1 MDLKGKKVLVTG
13 GGGFIGS
20 HLTETLVKS
29 GSHVRAFLHYNSRND
44 NGFIKEF
51 PSKIKEQVDIFYG
64 DIRELA
70 TVRQAIRDI
79 DVVFNLAALVGIPYS
94 YKNPQEVVGTNTIG
108 TLNVLIAAKDEEIKK
123 VIQTSTSE
131 VYGSAAY
138 VPIDEKHPLQPQSP
152 YAASKIGSDSLAL
165 SFFLSYD
172 LPVSIIRPFNTYGPR
187 QSARAVI
194 PVIITQALTRK
205 KIRLGNLYPTRDFT
219 YVSDTVDGFIKI
231 AASDKSIGEVIN
243 IGSGTEISIGDL
255 VKTILE
261 ILGEEVEIKTDSI
274 RERPGKSEVSRLCVD
289 NQKAKDL
296 IGWVPKVKL
305 EEGLHKTIEYITQN
319 INLYNLKRYII

>member
-1 MDLKGKKVLVTG
+1 MDLKGKKILVTG

-29 GSHVRAFLHYNSRND
+29 GSQVRAFLHYNSRND

-51 PSKIKEQVDIFYG
+51 SSDIKEQVDIFYG

-70 TVRQAIRDI
+70 TVRQAIRDM

-94 YKNPQEVVGTNTIG
+94 FKNPQEVVGTNTIG
-108 TLNVLIAAKDEEIKK
+108 TLNVLIAAKDEGAKK

-131 VYGSAAY
+131 VYGTAAY

-152 YAASKIGSDSLAL
+152 YSASKIGSDSLAL
-165 SFFLSYD
+165 SFFFSYN

-205 KIRLGNLYPTRDFT
+205 EISLGNLYPTRDFT

-231 AASDKSIGEVIN
+231 AASDKSIGEIIN

-255 VKTILE
+255 VKTILK
-261 ILGEEVEIKTDSI
+261 ISGKKVEMKTDSN
-274 RERPGKSEVSRLCVD
+274 RERPGKSEVSRLCAD
-289 NQKAKDL
+289 NQKAKDFIDWL
-296 IGWVPKVKL
+296 PKVKL
-305 EEGLHKTIEYITQN
+305 EEGLQRTIEYIAQN
-319 INLYNLKRYII
+319 MNQYNFKKYII

>member
-1 MDLKGKKVLVTG
+1 MDLKGKKILVTG

-29 GSHVRAFLHYNSRND
+29 GSQVRAFLHYNSRND

-51 PSKIKEQVDIFYG
+51 SSEIRENVDIFYG

-70 TVRQAIRDI
+70 TVRQAIRDM

-94 YKNPQEVVGTNTIG
+94 FKNPQEVVGTNTIG
-108 TLNVLIAAKDEEIKK
+108 TLNVLIAAKDEGIEK

-152 YAASKIGSDSLAL
+152 YSASKIGSDSLAL
-165 SFFLSYD
+165 SFFFSYD
-172 LPVSIIRPFNTYGPR
+172 LPVSIIRPFNAYGPR

-194 PVIITQALTRK
+194 PVIVTQALTRK
-205 KIRLGNLYPTRDFT
+205 EISLGNLFPTRDFT
-219 YVSDTVDGFIKI
+219 YVSDTIDGFIKI
-231 AASDKSIGEVIN
+231 AESEKSIGEVIN

-255 VKTILE
+255 VKKILQ
-261 ILGEEVEIKTDSI
+261 ISGKEVKIKTDSS
-274 RERPGKSEVSRLCVD
+274 RERPGKSEVSRLCAD

-296 IGWVPKVKL
+296 LGWVPKIKL
-305 EEGLHKTIEYITQN
+305 EEGLQKTIEYIAQN
-319 INLYNLKRYII
+319 IDLYNFKKYII

>member
-1 MDLKGKKVLVTG
+1 MDLKGKKILVTG

-29 GSHVRAFLHYNSRND
+29 GSQVRAFLHYNSRND

-51 PSKIKEQVDIFYG
+51 SSEIREQVDIFYG

-70 TVRQAIRDI
+70 TVRQATRGMDI
-79 DVVFNLAALVGIPYS
+79 VFNLAALVGIPYS
-94 YKNPQEVVGTNTIG
+94 FKNPQEVVGTNTIG
-108 TLNVLIAAKDEEIKK
+108 TLNVLIAAKDEGIKK

-152 YAASKIGSDSLAL
+152 YSASKIGSDSLAL
-165 SFFLSYD
+165 SFFFSYD
-172 LPVSIIRPFNTYGPR
+172 LPVSIIRPFNAYGPR

-194 PVIITQALTRK
+194 PVIVTQALTRK
-205 KIRLGNLYPTRDFT
+205 EISLGNLFPTRDFT

-231 AASDKSIGEVIN
+231 AESEKSIGEVIN

-255 VKTILE
+255 VKTILK
-261 ILGEEVEIKTDSI
+261 ISGKEVKVNTDSN
-274 RERPGKSEVSRLCVD
+274 RERPGKSEVSRLCAD
-289 NQKAKDL
+289 NRKAKDL
-296 IGWVPKVKL
+296 IAWVPKIKL
-305 EEGLHKTIEYITQN
+305 EEGLQKTIDYIAQN
-319 INLYNLKRYII
+319 MDLYNFKKYII